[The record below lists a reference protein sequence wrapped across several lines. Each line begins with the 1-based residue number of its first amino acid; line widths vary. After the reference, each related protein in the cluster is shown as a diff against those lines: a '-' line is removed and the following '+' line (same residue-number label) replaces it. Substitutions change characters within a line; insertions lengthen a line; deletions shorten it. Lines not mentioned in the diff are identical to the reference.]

1 LPNNVTPSI
10 NPPTYSPPPVPKK
23 LMLETPPPVAPR
35 RLFIDNTKN
44 NETKN
49 NETKNNE
56 TKNNETKM
64 NETEYDDIKY
74 DDTYDYENEE
84 YEIIPGQDV
93 YAYYE
98 DGYLYCAQVVNFQ
111 QTEEGNIYG
120 VIYKG
125 YGYTVSYLTRDKIL
139 TEEDYQSEYNEDTNF
154 LEQELQV
161 QNPDDL
167 IKDLEEAINSWRKS
181 KILTNSNLE

>member
-35 RLFIDNTKN
+35 RLFIDN
-44 NETKN
+44 
-49 NETKNNE
+49 TKNNE